1 MPTHQ
6 AAWNFNLNN
15 MDTSNVTKLRN
26 DLVKVYEDLRSK
38 KIGIS
43 EASEAANVAGKIIST
58 AKVQLEYNKYCG
70 SKDAIKFLVGD

>member
-1 MPTHQ
+1 MN
-6 AAWNFNLNN
+6 A
-15 MDTSNVTKLRN
+15 SNVTNLRN
-26 DLVKVYEDLRSK
+26 DLIKVYEDLREK

-70 SKDAIKFLVGD
+70 SKENIAFLVGN

>member
-1 MPTHQ
+1 
-6 AAWNFNLNN
+6 
-15 MDTSNVTKLRN
+15 MDASNVTNLRK
-26 DLVKVYEDLRSK
+26 DLITVYEELRAK

-70 SKDAIKFLVGD
+70 SKEAIGFLVGN